1 MVAERRALRVVHAI
15 EGRLRLRLPW
25 LRRANGE
32 ATALA
37 DAMAT
42 WPGIVEVQ
50 VRPLTGS
57 VLCWYDGRELSES
70 ALIER
75 VAEAAGAESIVPLGQ
90 EPPPQVRAH
99 PGDGQRSSV
108 ARALARG
115 VREINADTLNATDG
129 RLDLGTIAA
138 LGFIGAGALEVL
150 TTRQLPVPPWF
161 NLAWWALQTFT
172 TFESDSSD
180 ASDAS
185 DLTDLSDSS
194 D

>member
-1 MVAERRALRVVHAI
+1 MVAERRALRVVHAM

-37 DAMAT
+37 DAIAT
-42 WPGIVEVQ
+42 WPGIIEVQ

-57 VLCWYDGRELSES
+57 VLCLYDARNLSE
-70 ALIER
+70 AGLIER
-75 VAEAAGAESIVPLGQ
+75 VAEATGAETIVPRGE
-90 EPPPQVRAH
+90 EPPPDLRAR

-115 VREINADTLNATDG
+115 VRQINADTLNATDG

-138 LGFIGAGALEVL
+138 LGFIGAGALEIL

-180 ASDAS
+180 LS
-185 DLTDLSDSS
+185 DLSDSS